1 MRLRLTRDYELKLKD
16 LERVHMERLQTTK
29 LDSKRAFDLTLEN
42 MKKIYDEEIKAL
54 KSTRRDLEDRCN
66 NLKRELIKKEG
77 DI

>member
-1 MRLRLTRDYELKLKD
+1 
-16 LERVHMERLQTTK
+16 
-29 LDSKRAFDLTLEN
+29 